1 MTYTHLVAAAENNA
15 IGKNNQLL
23 WHLPNDLKYFKN
35 KTWGMPVIMGRKT
48 YESVD
53 KPLPGRTNVVITR
66 QEDWKRDGVIT
77 VKDLD
82 DAIEKAKETDS
93 KEIFI
98 IGGGE
103 IFKQTIDMFNRI
115 YFTRVHAQIEGDTFY
130 PEFDKNVWK
139 LISSISFPADEKHTY
154 AYTFETWER

>member
-1 MTYTHLVAAAENNA
+1 MIYTHLVAASENNA

-23 WHLPNDLKYFKN
+23 WHLPNDLRYFKN

-53 KPLPGRTNVVITR
+53 KPLPGRTNIVITK
-66 QEDWKRDGVIT
+66 QEDWKRDGVIP
-77 VKDLD
+77 VKSLEE
-82 DAIEKAKETDS
+82 ALEKANETDA

-103 IFKQTIDMFNRI
+103 IFKESIEIIKRI
-115 YFTRVHAQIEGDTFY
+115 YLTRVHANFDGDTFY
-130 PEFDKNVWK
+130 PEFDKNTWK
-139 LISSISFPADEKHTY
+139 LVSSDPFPADEKHAY
-154 AYTFETWER
+154 SYTFEIWER